1 MSGFKRKLKR
11 KNVVVKTASALTEA
25 EYQDIVERVKNDLIE
40 KWVYKVMAIAADAVM
55 NNYGKL
61 KNKETRINVLA
72 KLFEEGLNN
81 IDNMPDRQ
89 LEVAKILE
97 KHGMKVE
104 W

>member
-61 KNKETRINVLA
+61 KNKETRISILA
-72 KLFEEGLNN
+72 KLFEEGLDN
-81 IDNMPDRQ
+81 IDKMPNRQ
-89 LEVAKILE
+89 LEVARILE
-97 KHGMKVE
+97 KYGMKVE

>member
-1 MSGFKRKLKR
+1 MSGFRRKLKR

-61 KNKETRINVLA
+61 KNKETRISVLA
-72 KLFEEGLNN
+72 KLFEEGLDN
-81 IDNMPDRQ
+81 IDKMPNRQ
-89 LEVAKILE
+89 LEVARILE

>member
-40 KWVYKVMAIAADAVM
+40 KWVYKVMAIAADIMV
-55 NNYGKL
+55 NSYGKL
-61 KNKETRINVLA
+61 NKKETRLNVLA
-72 KLFEEGLNN
+72 KLYEEGLNN
-81 IDNMPDRQ
+81 IDKMPDRQ
-89 LEVAKILE
+89 LEIARILE
-97 KHGMKVE
+97 KYGMKVE

>member
-61 KNKETRINVLA
+61 KNKETRISVLA
-72 KLFEEGLNN
+72 KLFEEGLDN
-81 IDNMPDRQ
+81 IDNMPNRQ
-89 LEVAKILE
+89 LEVARILE

>member
-11 KNVVVKTASALTEA
+11 KNVVVKTATALTEA

-61 KNKETRINVLA
+61 KNKETRISVLA
-72 KLFEEGLNN
+72 KLFEEGLDN
-81 IDNMPDRQ
+81 IDKMPNRQ
-89 LEVAKILE
+89 LEVARILE

>member
-81 IDNMPDRQ
+81 IDKMPNRQ
-89 LEVAKILE
+89 LEVARILE

>member
-1 MSGFKRKLKR
+1 MSSFARKLKR

-61 KNKETRINVLA
+61 KNKETRISVLA
-72 KLFEEGLNN
+72 KLFEEGLDN
-81 IDNMPDRQ
+81 IDKMPDRQ
-89 LEVAKILE
+89 LEIARILE
-97 KHGMKVE
+97 KYGMKVE

>member
-55 NNYGKL
+55 SNYGKL

>member
-61 KNKETRINVLA
+61 KNKETRISILA
-72 KLFEEGLNN
+72 KLFEEGLDN
-81 IDNMPDRQ
+81 IDKMPNRQ
-89 LEVAKILE
+89 LEVARILE

>member
-11 KNVVVKTASALTEA
+11 KNVVVKTASALTVA

-61 KNKETRINVLA
+61 KNKETRISVLA
-72 KLFEEGLNN
+72 KLFEEGLDN
-81 IDNMPDRQ
+81 IDNMPNRQ
-89 LEVAKILE
+89 LEVARILE

>member
-61 KNKETRINVLA
+61 KNKETRISVLA
-72 KLFEEGLNN
+72 KLFEEGLDN
-81 IDNMPDRQ
+81 IDKMPNRQ
-89 LEVAKILE
+89 LEVARILE

>member
-25 EYQDIVERVKNDLIE
+25 EYQDIVERVKNYLIE

-81 IDNMPDRQ
+81 IDKMPDRQ

>member
-25 EYQDIVERVKNDLIE
+25 EYNDIVERVKNDLIE

-61 KNKETRINVLA
+61 KNKETRISVLA
-72 KLFEEGLNN
+72 KLFEEGLDN
-81 IDNMPDRQ
+81 IDKMPNRQ
-89 LEVAKILE
+89 LEVARILE

>member
-61 KNKETRINVLA
+61 KNKETRISVLA
-72 KLFEEGLNN
+72 KLFEEGLDN

-89 LEVAKILE
+89 LEVARILE

>member
-1 MSGFKRKLKR
+1 MSGFRRKLKR

-61 KNKETRINVLA
+61 KNKETRISVLA
-72 KLFEEGLNN
+72 KLFEEGLDN
-81 IDNMPDRQ
+81 IDNMPNRQ
-89 LEVAKILE
+89 LEVARILE

>member
-11 KNVVVKTASALTEA
+11 KNVVVKTASALTVA

-61 KNKETRINVLA
+61 KNKETRISVLA
-72 KLFEEGLNN
+72 KLFEEGLDN
-81 IDNMPDRQ
+81 IDKMPNRQ
-89 LEVAKILE
+89 LEVARILE

>member
-72 KLFEEGLNN
+72 ITLTICRTGSLK
-81 IDNMPDRQ
+81 
-89 LEVAKILE
+89 
-97 KHGMKVE
+97 
-104 W
+104 

>member
-11 KNVVVKTASALTEA
+11 KNVVVKTTSALTEA
-25 EYQDIVERVKNDLIE
+25 EYQDIVERVKNDLID

-61 KNKETRINVLA
+61 KNKETRISILA
-72 KLFEEGLNN
+72 NLFEEGLDN
-81 IDNMPDRQ
+81 IDKMPNRQ
-89 LEVAKILE
+89 LEVARILE

>member
-1 MSGFKRKLKR
+1 MSGFARKLKR

-61 KNKETRINVLA
+61 KNKETRISVLA
-72 KLFEEGLNN
+72 KLFEEGLDN
-81 IDNMPDRQ
+81 IDKMPNRQ
-89 LEVAKILE
+89 LEVARILE

>member
-25 EYQDIVERVKNDLIE
+25 EYQDIVERIKNDLIE

-61 KNKETRINVLA
+61 KNKETRISILA
-72 KLFEEGLNN
+72 KLFEEGLDN
-81 IDNMPDRQ
+81 IDKMPNRQ
-89 LEVAKILE
+89 LEVARILE

>member
-11 KNVVVKTASALTEA
+11 KNVVVKTAAALTEA

-61 KNKETRINVLA
+61 KNKETRISVLA
-72 KLFEEGLNN
+72 KLFEEGLDN
-81 IDNMPDRQ
+81 IDKMPNRQ
-89 LEVAKILE
+89 LEVARILE

>member
-11 KNVVVKTASALTEA
+11 KNVVVKTASALTKA

-61 KNKETRINVLA
+61 KNKETRISILA
-72 KLFEEGLNN
+72 KLFEEGLDN
-81 IDNMPDRQ
+81 IDKMPNRQ
-89 LEVAKILE
+89 LEVARILE

>member
-11 KNVVVKTASALTEA
+11 KNVVVKTASTLTEA

-61 KNKETRINVLA
+61 KNKETRISVLA
-72 KLFEEGLNN
+72 KLFEEGLDN
-81 IDNMPDRQ
+81 IDNMPNRQ
-89 LEVAKILE
+89 LEVARILE

>member
-25 EYQDIVERVKNDLIE
+25 EYQDIVVRVKNDLIE
-40 KWVYKVMAIAADAVM
+40 KWVYKVMAVAADAVM

-61 KNKETRINVLA
+61 KNKETRISVLA
-72 KLFEEGLNN
+72 KLFEEGLDN
-81 IDNMPDRQ
+81 IDKMPNRQ
-89 LEVAKILE
+89 LEVARILE

>member
-25 EYQDIVERVKNDLIE
+25 EYNDIVERVKNDLIE

-61 KNKETRINVLA
+61 KNKETRISILA
-72 KLFEEGLNN
+72 KLFEEGLDN
-81 IDNMPDRQ
+81 IDKMPNRQ
-89 LEVAKILE
+89 LEVARILE

>member
-40 KWVYKVMAIAADAVM
+40 KWVYKVMAVAADAVM

-61 KNKETRINVLA
+61 KNKETRISVLA
-72 KLFEEGLNN
+72 KLFEEGLDN
-81 IDNMPDRQ
+81 IDKMPNRQ
-89 LEVAKILE
+89 LEVARILE

>member
-1 MSGFKRKLKR
+1 MSGFARKLKR
-11 KNVVVKTASALTEA
+11 KGVQLKPAAALTTA
-25 EYQDIVERVKNDLIE
+25 EYNELVELIKNKLIE
-40 KWVYKVMAIAADAVM
+40 EWVYKVMAIAADAVM

-61 KNKETRINVLA
+61 KNKETRISVLA

-81 IDNMPDRQ
+81 IDKMPDRQ
-89 LEVAKILE
+89 LEVARILE